1 VSSTARGSE
10 AGRVL
15 IVDDDLS
22 AGMLLE
28 RRLTRDGFAVET
40 ARDSAT
46 VLELLQSGVGDWD
59 AAVLDISIPGMP
71 GTELLRI
78 IQERSPMTS
87 VIMLTGDDRAATA
100 TTCLRAGAFHYLTKS
115 FDLGE
120 ISSAVQAAARHSTV
134 RRRLREQP
142 AKPGTMALVGTSLAL
157 KELRTA
163 IDQISRQDAPVLLR
177 GESGTGKEV
186 AARTIHERSPR
197 AGKPFIA
204 VNCSAIPEG
213 LIDSELFGHERGAFT
228 GALADR
234 NGVFAEA
241 EGGTL
246 FLDEIGDM
254 PLAVQGRLL
263 RALQEREIRPVGSN
277 AVRKVDV
284 RVIAATHVNLAEAI
298 ERGTFRQDLFYRL
311 NVLALHL
318 PPLRERRDDI
328 ALLAAHFLRKHGGI
342 APPQLSP
349 AALEAL
355 VAAPWPGN
363 VRELENALLHAIAYA
378 PEGEIGLDAL
388 PPEIKAKGSSPIKKL
403 TADDVLRPLAE
414 AKREM
419 NDRFEREYLIKVM
432 KAGNGSVS
440 EAARIAGI
448 DRTNLRRLLKRH
460 GITADLFRGR

>member
-1 VSSTARGSE
+1 
-10 AGRVL
+10 
-15 IVDDDLS
+15 
-22 AGMLLE
+22 MLLE
-28 RRLTRDGFAVET
+28 RRLVRDGFAVET
-40 ARDSAT
+40 VRDAKG
-46 VLELLQSGVGDWD
+46 VLELLDSATCDWD
-59 AAVLDISIPGMP
+59 AAVLDIGIPGMS
-71 GTELLRI
+71 GTELLPI
-78 IQERSPMTS
+78 IRERSPMTP
-87 VIMLTGDDRAATA
+87 VVMLTGDDRAATA
-100 TTCLRAGAFHYLTKS
+100 TACLRAGAFHYLTKS
-115 FDLGE
+115 FDLDDVAH
-120 ISSAVQAAARHSTV
+120 AVQAAARYSLV
-134 RRRLREQP
+134 QRRMREQP
-142 AKPGTMALVGTSLAL
+142 ARASETAMVGTSSGIQQ
-157 KELRTA
+157 LRTA
-163 IDQISRQDAPVLLR
+163 IDQIARQDASVLLR

-186 AARTIHERSPR
+186 AARTIHERSLR

-228 GALADR
+228 GALTDR

-241 EGGTL
+241 DGGTL

-254 PLAVQGRLL
+254 PLQVQARLL

-277 AVRKVDV
+277 TVRKIDV
-284 RVIAATHVNLAEAI
+284 RVIAATHVNLQDAI
-298 ERGTFRQDLFYRL
+298 ERGVFRQDLFYRL

-328 ALLAAHFLRKHGGI
+328 PLLAAHFLRKHGGA
-342 APPQLSP
+342 APPQLTT

-355 VAAPWPGN
+355 VGAPWPGN

-378 PEGEIGLDAL
+378 HDGEIGLDAL
-388 PPEIKAKGSSPIKKL
+388 PAELTKAKGSSPIKKL
-403 TADDVLRPLAE
+403 TAEDVIQPLAQ

-432 KAGNGSVS
+432 KAGNGSLS

-460 GITADLFRGR
+460 GISADVFRGR

>member
-1 VSSTARGSE
+1 
-10 AGRVL
+10 VL
-15 IVDDDLS
+15 LVDDDLAS
-22 AGMLLE
+22 SLLLE
-28 RRLTRDGFAVET
+28 RRLTRDGFVVET
-40 ARDSAT
+40 ARDASE
-46 VLELLQSGVGDWD
+46 VLERLEDGAGDWD
-59 AAVLDISIPGMP
+59 AAVLDVAIPGMS
-71 GTELLRI
+71 GTALLPI
-78 IQERSPMTS
+78 IRERSPMTS
-87 VIMLTGDDRAATA
+87 VIMLSGDDRATTA

-115 FDLGE
+115 FDLGDV
-120 ISSAVQAAARHSTV
+120 SNAVQAAVRYSTM

-142 AKPGTMALVGTSLAL
+142 GAPGTMALVGTSAAL
-157 KELRTA
+157 QELRAA
-163 IDQISRQDAPVLLR
+163 IEQIARQEASVLLR

-186 AARTIHERSPR
+186 AARTIHDRGPR

-228 GALADR
+228 GALTDR
-234 NGVFAEA
+234 EGVFAEA
-241 EGGTL
+241 DGGTL

-263 RALQEREIRPVGSN
+263 RALQEREIRPVGAST
-277 AVRKVDV
+277 VRKVDV
-284 RVIAATHVNLAEAI
+284 RVIAATHVNLQEAI

-328 ALLAAHFLRKHGGI
+328 PLLAAHFLRKHGGA
-342 APPQLSP
+342 APPQLTP

-355 VAAPWPGN
+355 LAAPWPGN

-378 PEGEIGLDAL
+378 HDGEVGIDAL
-388 PPEIKAKGSSPIKKL
+388 PAEIVKAKGSSPIKKL
-403 TADDVLRPLAE
+403 TTEDVVRPLAE

-419 NDRFEREYLIKVM
+419 NDRFEREYLIKIM
-432 KAGNGSVS
+432 KLGRGSIS

-460 GITADLFRGR
+460 GLVADAFRDR

>member
-1 VSSTARGSE
+1 V
-10 AGRVL
+10 
-15 IVDDDLS
+15 VDDDVS
-22 AGMLLE
+22 AAVLLE
-28 RRLTRDGFAVET
+28 RRLTRDGFVVET
-40 ARDSAT
+40 ARDAAT
-46 VLELLQSGVGDWD
+46 VLERMESGTGDWH
-59 AAVLDISIPGMP
+59 AAVLDIAIPGMP
-71 GTELLRI
+71 GTELLGIVR
-78 IQERSPMTS
+78 ERSPMTS
-87 VIMLTGDDRAATA
+87 VIMLTGDDRATTA

-120 ISSAVQAAARHSTV
+120 VSNAVQAAVRYSIV

-142 AKPGTMALVGTSLAL
+142 ATPGTMALVGTSTAIR
-157 KELRTA
+157 ELRA
-163 IDQISRQDAPVLLR
+163 SLDQISRQEASVLLR

-186 AARTIHERSPR
+186 AARAIHERSPR

-228 GALADR
+228 GALGDR

-241 EGGTL
+241 DGGTL
-246 FLDEIGDM
+246 FFDEIGDM

-277 AVRKVDV
+277 TVRKVDV
-284 RVIAATHVNLAEAI
+284 RVIAATHVNLQEAI
-298 ERGTFRQDLFYRL
+298 ERGMFRQDLFYRL
-311 NVLALHL
+311 NVLVLTL
-318 PPLRERRDDI
+318 VPLRERRDDI
-328 ALLAAHFLRKHGGI
+328 PLLSAHFLRKHGGL

-378 PEGEIGLDAL
+378 QEGEITLEAL
-388 PPEIKAKGSSPIKKL
+388 PPEIVRAKGSSPIKKL
-403 TADDVLRPLAE
+403 TAEDVVRPLSE

-432 KAGNGSVS
+432 KLGNGSIS

-460 GITADLFRGR
+460 GITADVFRVR

>member
-1 VSSTARGSE
+1 
-10 AGRVL
+10 VL
-15 IVDDDLS
+15 VVDDDLS
-22 AGMLLE
+22 AAILLE
-28 RRLTRDGFAVET
+28 RRLTRDGFIVET
-40 ARDSAT
+40 ARDAAE
-46 VLELLQSGVGDWD
+46 VLERLEGAAGDWH
-59 AAVLDISIPGMP
+59 AAVLDVAIPGIP

-78 IQERSPMTS
+78 IRERSPMTS
-87 VIMLTGDDRAATA
+87 IIMLTGDDRATTA

-120 ISSAVQAAARHSTV
+120 VANAVQAAARHSTV

-142 AKPGTMALVGTSLAL
+142 AKPATMALVGTSAAL
-157 KELRTA
+157 QELRGA
-163 IDQISRQDAPVLLR
+163 IDQIARQDVSVLLR

-186 AARTIHERSPR
+186 AARTIHERSLR

-228 GALADR
+228 GALTDR

-241 EGGTL
+241 DGGTL

-263 RALQEREIRPVGSN
+263 RALQEREIRPVGAS

-284 RVIAATHVNLAEAI
+284 RVIAATHVNLQDAI

-311 NVLALHL
+311 NVLALTL

-328 ALLAAHFLRKHGGI
+328 PLLVAHFLRKHGGS
-342 APPQLSP
+342 APPQLAP

-378 PEGEIGLDAL
+378 AEGEIGLDAL
-388 PPEIKAKGSSPIKKL
+388 PPEIVKAKGSSPIKKL
-403 TADDVLRPLAE
+403 TAEEVVRPLAE

-419 NDRFEREYLIKVM
+419 TDRFEREYLIKVL
-432 KAGNGSVS
+432 KLGNGSIS
-440 EAARIAGI
+440 EAARIAGV

-460 GITADLFRGR
+460 GIDADVFRRR